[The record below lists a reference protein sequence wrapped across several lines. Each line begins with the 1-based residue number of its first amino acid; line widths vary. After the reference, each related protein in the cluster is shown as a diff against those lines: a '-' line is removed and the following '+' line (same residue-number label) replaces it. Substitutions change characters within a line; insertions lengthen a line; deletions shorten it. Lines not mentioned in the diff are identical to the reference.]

1 VLVAPP
7 PSGWVPV
14 VGVVPLS
21 VVGVVP
27 LTGNVGV
34 VPLTGS
40 VGVAVGVVPVRGIV
54 PV

>member
-1 VLVAPP
+1 MLVAPP
-7 PSGWVPV
+7 PSGWVP
-14 VGVVPLS
+14 G
-21 VVGVVP
+21 VGVVP

-40 VGVAVGVVPVRGIV
+40 VGVVVGAVPVRGIV

>member
-1 VLVAPP
+1 MLVAPP
-7 PSGWVPV
+7 PGGWVPV
-14 VGVVPLS
+14 VGVVPL
-21 VVGVVP
+21 P
-27 LTGNVGV
+27 GNVGV